1 MENLETTINYH
12 AAMFKAVGRQT
23 KFSRSGYSVV
33 FAAPQAGRSDLS
45 GNPSIAL
52 EQLRSAGIDPDAV
65 TEADIAAYEQWR
77 DGLYQARR
85 VGQARILV
93 TRKFG
98 AARGHSEVP
107 ANRVSLIDGWGETL
121 ASSVIECQENY
132 DPDGTNRI
140 GGKGAYYSTPD
151 YSRIEAS
158 IAKLRKAFPEFS
170 DAPVVDNNLKVS

>member
-1 MENLETTINYH
+1 MENLETTINYL

-45 GNPSIAL
+45 SNPATAL
-52 EQLRSAGIDPDAV
+52 KQLHSAGIDPDAV

-98 AARGHSEVP
+98 AERGHELIP
-107 ANRVSLIDGWGETL
+107 ANRVSLIDGWGEIL
-121 ASSVIECQENY
+121 ASSVIECKETY
-132 DPDGTNRI
+132 DPDGTNQI

-151 YSRIEAS
+151 YPKIEAS
-158 IAKLRKAFPEFS
+158 IANLRNAFPEFS
-170 DAPVVDNNLKVS
+170 DAPVVDNNLKQS